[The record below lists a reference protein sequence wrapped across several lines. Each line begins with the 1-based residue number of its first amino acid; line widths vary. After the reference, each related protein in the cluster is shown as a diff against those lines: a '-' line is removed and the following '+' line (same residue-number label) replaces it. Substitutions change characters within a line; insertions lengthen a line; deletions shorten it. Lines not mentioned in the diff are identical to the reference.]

1 MNNSTLTRG
10 QKAWVTR
17 RMNLAIKETKNQ
29 VKISEAR
36 KTAWETRRA
45 KYGTNGMSKKP
56 NGFVE
61 PTQLKGINME
71 VNGVSLFIEDGLI
84 GKVAFGKFGIRFTNK

>member
-1 MNNSTLTRG
+1 MNNLNLTRG

-29 VKISEAR
+29 VKVSEAR

-56 NGFVE
+56 NGVLPTETKFV
-61 PTQLKGINME
+61 T
-71 VNGVSLFIEDGLI
+71 IEDKKSGF
-84 GKVAFGKFGIRFTNK
+84 KVQIEQSKINTVMVWGNTIQLL